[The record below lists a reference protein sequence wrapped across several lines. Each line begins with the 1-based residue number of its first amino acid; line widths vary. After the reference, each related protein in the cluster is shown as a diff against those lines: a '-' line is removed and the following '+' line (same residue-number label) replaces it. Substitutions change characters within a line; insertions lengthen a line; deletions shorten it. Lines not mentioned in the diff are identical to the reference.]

1 MLETPLSASKY
12 KKNVVP
18 SVYDYRM
25 NDLST
30 ILHTTV
36 SELWNSDL
44 KNIKNNGNEKR
55 ISCQITADQ
64 VDPNSKKLIC
74 GKWKLVHQCL

>member
-1 MLETPLSASKY
+1 MMTLYLLQNKVVPEVWKTCMNEKKSKY
-12 KKNVVP
+12 HI
-18 SVYDYRM
+18 
-25 NDLST
+25 T
-30 ILHTTV
+30 TTV